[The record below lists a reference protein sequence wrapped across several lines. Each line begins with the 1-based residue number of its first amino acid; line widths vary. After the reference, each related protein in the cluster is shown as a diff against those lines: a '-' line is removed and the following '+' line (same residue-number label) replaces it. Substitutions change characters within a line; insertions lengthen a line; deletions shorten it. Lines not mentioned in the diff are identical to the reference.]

1 MPSSASSNMT
11 PASVQSA
18 QTTPASSPPPSDDDA
33 IKDVDI
39 SDAMKREEEAMTR
52 KSQKEQEKRDKA
64 MEEERKK
71 DLEAGSDNVDKK
83 FKALEYLLNQS
94 KVVNAGNRES

>member
-1 MPSSASSNMT
+1 MT
-11 PASVQSA
+11 PASVQST
-18 QTTPASSPPPSDDDA
+18 QTTPACSPPPSDNDA
-33 IKDVDI
+33 TKDAEI

-52 KSQKEQEKRDKA
+52 KAQKEQEKRDKA

-94 KVVNAGNRES
+94 KVDNYGNCAR